1 MQKYYQK
8 ASGDSVTRSIYNN
21 RSSSKN
27 RLATEPSNPKIS
39 SDSKY
44 DISEKDLDNPIYLE
58 ESDVRNIKRHLT
70 NNLQNSNEDNSK
82 KKERENSSQRKN
94 NYNYYESKYSKD
106 NNSSSKTNINNTEK
120 GRRTVSLD
128 YKLKDDDDGD
138 KNINTV
144 SSFNVYNTHKKRN
157 TTDFTKQGFFSS
169 KGIPH
174 ISKNNTN
181 IIKKDNSSKAISFIP
196 ISNSIKRDYSNKNLP
211 YVNNLTIQK
220 DYSNKNLPFV
230 NKNSLSTSST
240 VIKKDYSNKNIPFVN
255 KNNGNATKTEYSS
268 KTYVNKSNGNR
279 TYNFNIQNIINQ
291 VNKNTNEVE
300 KEPTDSVK
308 REKKKDE
315 SIAKTTTTDEIIRK
329 RKPNFPKY
337 ERRISDK
344 NVKVKKEEDKTVK
357 FDNNEKLSG
366 NRKKS
371 MDIGIR
377 RKKSRK
383 GITIG
388 TEFSTITYVKSSDA
402 LSTAGRDD
410 DGLTKINQDTYI
422 LEKNVNGVLNFN
434 IFGVLDGHGVNGHFA
449 SQFVSRY
456 IISRIKNH
464 PSIKGLDTPKE
475 IYKKFIENGYRIIGN
490 IYKDADV
497 QIAKEKFNC
506 EMSGTTC
513 VIVIQL
519 DEKLICANTG
529 DSRAILIYDESN
541 NDNLRDTKIYLLSYD
556 CKPDLPNEKKR
567 IEECG
572 GSVAQMYDE
581 DEGGPCGPFRVWIK
595 GEEYPGLAMSRSIGD
610 MDAKK
615 VGVIPNP
622 QIIEY
627 TVTSKT
633 KYILMCSDGIWE
645 FINNEEAMKIA
656 NKYYLRDD
664 AKNLCRD
671 LTDISTSRWLKE
683 DIVVDDITVV
693 AVFF

>member
-39 SDSKY
+39 SDTKY
-44 DISEKDLDNPIYLE
+44 DITEKDLDNPIYLE

-120 GRRTVSLD
+120 GRRTVILD

-157 TTDFTKQGFFSS
+157 TTDFSKQGFFSS

-174 ISKNNTN
+174 ISKYNTN

-230 NKNSLSTSST
+230 NKNSSSTSSS
-240 VIKKDYSNKNIPFVN
+240 VIKKDSSNKNIPYVN
-255 KNNGNATKTEYSS
+255 KNIGSATKTEYSS
-268 KTYVNKSNGNR
+268 KTFVNKSTGNR

-291 VNKNTNEVE
+291 ANINKNEVE

-315 SIAKTTTTDEIIRK
+315 LTATKTTTDEIIRK

-357 FDNNEKLSG
+357 FDSNKKLIG
-366 NRKKS
+366 RKSS
-371 MDIGIR
+371 MDPGIR
-377 RKKSRK
+377 RKKT
-383 GITIG
+383 ITI
-388 TEFSTITYVKSSDA
+388 TEFSTITYVKSCDA

-475 IYKKFIENGYRIIGN
+475 IYKKLIENGYRIIGN

-519 DEKLICANTG
+519 EEHLICANTG

-615 VGVIPNP
+615 FGVIPNP
-622 QIIEY
+622 QVIEY

-633 KYILMCSDGIWE
+633 KYILMCSDGIFE